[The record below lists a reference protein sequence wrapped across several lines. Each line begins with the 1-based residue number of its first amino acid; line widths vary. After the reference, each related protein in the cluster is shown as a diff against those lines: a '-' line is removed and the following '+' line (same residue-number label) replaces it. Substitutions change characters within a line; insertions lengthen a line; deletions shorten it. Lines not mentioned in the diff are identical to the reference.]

1 MGTKFSSAVGN
12 SIGQNDFLNELC
24 GAEPIRDHD
33 EFWNKFASSS
43 LLSISQAIISEQST
57 SESISSIG
65 KVARAVSSSS
75 VLNVGDYFPLSL
87 LHPEILEKHLFKY
100 GSLMQTNNLN
110 TGSLVSFMLTLSQWL
125 LNRVNAGQSEENND
139 ESSTTVDRESILV
152 TCNALVIFRFLIH
165 RIIMDCEN
173 NADFLKAHLN
183 HLPPGFKLS
192 PNIYENYCYI
202 DEEANPEYEIEP
214 NKRISSPLVV
224 RVFMES
230 TLLFLSE
237 SRVTI
242 HNYLLHLEVMNCLL
256 VLFSTSLYGGVMNEM
271 EEENEIIGKIKESGR
286 EHNVFLEEAIHIMKT
301 RKHFKSNCL
310 SFNPNRLIHTLL
322 QNHIVYRLSKKE
334 ASPFQISI
342 RSTLQKIFSKLGET
356 ATSLLYLPYNAYRN
370 LFYKETKEMEYSER
384 LSEMLP
390 ELLGRR
396 SIMNLLL
403 LIFYRKNDSSIT
415 NPYLTLFSNLQ
426 NSDDSL
432 SSHKLWNFSD
442 YTSLEYQPSKDVTEA
457 GMSFEKL
464 YTSLVR
470 DFEEEECTVLTYALL
485 HENKSFRE
493 FVLSRGDPET
503 ILLPLLHKIY
513 NSKTERANHVYT
525 LLIVLTLLT
534 QDSLFVINTHKQVIP
549 SVPWF
554 TERILDEIRLG
565 SLIVAVLIS
574 LVHYNITH
582 QKDMYLNSFCLAI
595 ISNSGPYFSN
605 IHTYTAQRMVT
616 LTRLLTI
623 KYEKVSL
630 SDNTEEKETYLS
642 LLKLV
647 LETINCILTTNKEGG
662 LRKNLRLVYELLY
675 QRRVVKKLED
685 LGIFR
690 DFIHNLKIIIEYF
703 DLQISNIVNIE
714 LGKVSPATTSS
725 DPKIAS
731 MTATSHLSPLDLN
744 SSTDA
749 FEEYLDLSQKETR
762 NWSSETYME
771 NILKASQFWTMSKAE
786 QHLKMIPFF
795 TSQFS
800 EDAESESFF
809 IGYLWN
815 IIARFCESLSL
826 TLPYDDEE
834 HAQHTNESIQVTTV

>member
-1 MGTKFSSAVGN
+1 MNFGRMHIMDSKLIDDQTF
-12 SIGQNDFLNELC
+12 QNYY
-24 GAEPIRDHD
+24 
-33 EFWNKFASSS
+33 S
-43 LLSISQAIISEQST
+43 
-57 SESISSIG
+57 
-65 KVARAVSSSS
+65 
-75 VLNVGDYFPLSL
+75 
-87 LHPEILEKHLFKY
+87 ILE
-100 GSLMQTNNLN
+100 TNNLN

-125 LNRVNAGQSEENND
+125 LNRVNAGQSEENNN
-139 ESSTTVDRESILV
+139 ETSTTVDRESILV
-152 TCNALVIFRFLIH
+152 TCNAFVIFRFLIH

-173 NADFLKAHLN
+173 NSDFLKAHLY

-202 DEEANPEYEIEP
+202 DEETNPEYEIEQ
-214 NKRISSPLVV
+214 NKRISSPLVA

-230 TLLFLSE
+230 ALLFLSE

-256 VLFSTSLYGGVMNEM
+256 VLFSTSLYGGVMNEL
-271 EEENEIIGKIKESGR
+271 EEENEIIGRIKESGR
-286 EHNVFLEEAIHIMKT
+286 EHNIFLEEAIHIMKT
-301 RKHFKSNCL
+301 RKHFKSNCV
-310 SFNPNRLIHTLL
+310 SFSPNRLIHTFL
-322 QNHIVYRLSKKE
+322 QNHIIYRLSKKE

-342 RSTLQKIFSKLGET
+342 RSTLQKIFTKLGET
-356 ATSLLYLPYNAYRN
+356 ATSILYLPYNAYRN

-403 LIFYRKNDSSIT
+403 LIFYRKNDNSIT
-415 NPYLTLFSNLQ
+415 NPYLSLFSTLQ

-432 SSHKLWNFSD
+432 SSHKLWNYTD
-442 YTSLEYQPSKDVTEA
+442 YTSVEYEPRKDVTEA
-457 GMSFEKL
+457 TGISFEKL
-464 YTSLVR
+464 YSSLVR
-470 DFEEEECTVLTYALL
+470 DFEEEECTILTYVLL

-534 QDSLFVINTHKQVIP
+534 QDSLFVINTHKQVIS

-574 LVHYNITH
+574 LIHYNITH

-605 IHTYTAQRMVT
+605 MHTYTAQRMIT
-616 LTRLLTI
+616 LTRLLTL

-630 SDNTEEKETYLS
+630 SEKTEEKETYLS
-642 LLKLV
+642 LLKLI

-685 LGIFR
+685 LGICR
-690 DFIHNLKIIIEYF
+690 DFVHNLKIIIEYF
-703 DLQISNIVNIE
+703 DLKISNILNIE
-714 LGKVSPATTSS
+714 LGKISSATTTSS
-725 DPKIAS
+725 VSSSGSNNDPK
-731 MTATSHLSPLDLN
+731 MTTSHLSPLDLN
-744 SSTDA
+744 SSGDV

-771 NILKASQFWTMSKAE
+771 NILKASQFWTLSKAE
-786 QHLKMIPFF
+786 QHLKIIPFF

-809 IGYLWN
+809 IGYMWN

-834 HAQHTNESIQVTTV
+834 HAQHNDESIQVTTL